1 MSKLNISYSQFNFD
15 NLSIQKE
22 RDIIQH
28 KKEELEKKNIQI
40 LREHKFL
47 RDRITKLEQQLK
59 DKRDMEKKFNKDI
72 DDLNQE
78 TLSLVEEIEKMANV
92 NIKFNGKEYLLS
104 CDDGQEESLKKLVTF
119 LDKKYLELKE
129 KLGNIGEN
137 KLLLITS
144 IKLIDEHFDLKR
156 RIGDQKKK
164 LDNLSNKFKE
174 LKTLAIEYKDNKEIE
189 IHDLNEK
196 IDAIKNIEETNLMY
210 ENMLDKTTESLEKI
224 IKNAEM
230 SSNTQQ

>member
-1 MSKLNISYSQFNFD
+1 
-15 NLSIQKE
+15 
-22 RDIIQH
+22 
-28 KKEELEKKNIQI
+28 
-40 LREHKFL
+40 
-47 RDRITKLEQQLK
+47 
-59 DKRDMEKKFNKDI
+59 
-72 DDLNQE
+72 
-78 TLSLVEEIEKMANV
+78 MANV

-196 IDAIKNIEETNLMY
+196 IDAIKQNIEETNLMY